1 VTDVTEFADARTFL
15 ALLPFVREL
24 GINVVAAAPGAV
36 IVEMPYAER
45 FSTPPNH
52 FPASF
57 VGVLGDVA
65 AASSCI
71 SRLPK
76 GWAGAT
82 LDYIVKMTGRA
93 QGERLLA
100 RGRVLQAG
108 QTISVGAADVFA
120 IFGGREVL
128 CGAVLAT
135 TRNFEVKV

>member
-1 VTDVTEFADARTFL
+1 MTDVTEFADARTFL

-36 IVEMPYAER
+36 IVEMPYAEQ

-82 LDYIVKMTGRA
+82 LDYTVKMTGRA
-93 QGERLLA
+93 QGGEI
-100 RGRVLQAG
+100 AG
-108 QTISVGAADVFA
+108 AGACVASGA
-120 IFGGREVL
+120 NNI
-128 CGAVLAT
+128 CGCC
-135 TRNFEVKV
+135 